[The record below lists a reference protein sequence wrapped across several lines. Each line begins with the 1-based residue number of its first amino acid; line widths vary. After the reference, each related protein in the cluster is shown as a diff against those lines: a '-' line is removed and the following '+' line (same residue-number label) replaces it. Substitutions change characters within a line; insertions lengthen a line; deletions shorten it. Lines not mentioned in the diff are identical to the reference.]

1 MRQRVH
7 STGIRGIGRLARP
20 LLLALLLFLGGASL
34 MNTTW
39 GASRGTLVLFS
50 ANWCASCRDVVPIVR
65 EIAGQNELDVAQI
78 DVDSQDAPRQAR
90 HYGLSIPTD
99 EPPQVYFLNRGR
111 ATLVYNG
118 KSFRAGGSGAVR
130 TTLLQNLQQVL
141 PSP

>member
-1 MRQRVH
+1 MRQRFH
-7 STGIRGIGRLARP
+7 SMDIRWAWRLALP
-20 LLLALLLFLGGASL
+20 ILLVFISGLMT

-39 GASRGTLVLFS
+39 GAIRGTLVLFS
-50 ANWCASCRDVVPIVR
+50 ANWCASCRDVLPIVR
-65 EIAGQNELDVAQI
+65 EIAGQNNLDITQI

-118 KSFRAGGSGAVR
+118 KSFRAGGADTVR
-130 TTLLQNLQQVL
+130 TTLLQNLQRVL
-141 PSP
+141 PPQ